1 MTPVLGRFSWREGD
15 KLKAVRLASGRGEV
29 RVDFSRATWRFLYH
43 GVEVVVSAMALLV
56 ALPIMALIVVAIRAD
71 SPGPAL
77 FSQFRVGLN
86 GRSFRFY
93 KFRTMYSDS
102 QARHPEFFDFSGVG
116 PADLHLQHEFDPRVT
131 RVGRWLRRTSLDE
144 LPNFWHV
151 LTGDMV
157 LVGPRP
163 EMVEMLP
170 HYDETTRAKFS
181 VPPGITGYAQ
191 IYGRGKL
198 SFEQTVAYDLQYVR
212 DRSTTLDLK
221 VIWQTFRCVVTQDGA
236 F

>member
-1 MTPVLGRFSWREGD
+1 M
-15 KLKAVRLASGRGEV
+15 RLASGRVHG
-29 RVDFSRATWRFLYH
+29 RVASTRTAGRTLYRCA
-43 GVEVVVSAMALLV
+43 EVVVAGLALVV
-56 ALPIMALIVVAIRAD
+56 ALPIMAVIAVVIRLD

-77 FSQFRVGLN
+77 FSQSRVGLN
-86 GRSFRFY
+86 GRPFRFY
-93 KFRTMYSDS
+93 KFRTMHTDS
-102 QARHPEFFDFSGVG
+102 RDRHPEFYDFASAG
-116 PADLHLQHEFDPRVT
+116 PADLHLQHEVDPRVT
-131 RVGRWLRRTSLDE
+131 PAGRWLRRSSLDE

-170 HYDETTRAKFS
+170 HYDEAGWAKFS

-198 SFEQTVAYDLQYVR
+198 SFAETLAYDLQYVR
-212 DRSTTLDLK
+212 DRSTCVDLY